1 MPPRHD
7 AIRRESAGW
16 ILRLLLVAGAGLCAG
31 LLTGC
36 QDSAYPALPEPAPAT
51 PGFSIT
57 LHPTV
62 NADGAVD
69 AIEVEAVLTG
79 GLEPGAEAFK
89 LMAPVVYVNV
99 QNIADRITELE
110 VTDAQGAVTFTTQ
123 DDEPVP
129 GGYPY
134 FRHWTAERPVAFPVR
149 ISYRAL
155 VQPEGGPRG
164 PAFGIRPSAGGI
176 SGAGAGFMLLPE
188 NAASQTSTL
197 DWDLT
202 AFGKPSVG
210 VTTFGEGRVTVPG
223 APYNLM
229 QGWYMAGPAEQYPG
243 AEADSKFHAYWLGD
257 FPFDERAA
265 MAFTSEMYTYLETYF
280 THLDPA
286 PEYRVFM
293 RLLDTPPYGGGTAL
307 ANSFMLSRGPLRDDE
322 VDGESPKGTFVHE
335 LLHQWSGSLSGDAI
349 GTNWFSEG
357 LTTYFEYTLPFR
369 SGQVSFDEYVA
380 GLNRMSRDYYTT
392 RARDW
397 PISEIKKVGFGDDDI
412 RHVPYRRGALYF
424 ADLDARLRQASGGQI
439 GLRAFLAPV
448 LKARESGEV
457 DLTTKAWSDF
467 VSDAL
472 GEDELTL
479 VQAVHTDGM
488 TFFPAPY
495 SFGRCVVGER
505 TVFEQGGENF
515 EGMRWVP
522 VPGTTPETCF
532 EDD

>member
-1 MPPRHD
+1 MTPRYNPM
-7 AIRRESAGW
+7 RRANAGRK
-16 ILRLLLVAGAGLCAG
+16 LSMMVAVGAGLCAIM
-31 LLTGC
+31 LTAC
-36 QDSAYPALPEPAPAT
+36 QEASIPVVTELAAET
-51 PGFSIT
+51 PGFNMT
-57 LHPTV
+57 LHPTL
-62 NADGAVD
+62 NTDKEVD
-69 AIEVEAVLTG
+69 AIEVEATLTG

-99 QNIADRITELE
+99 QHIADRITDLE
-110 VTDAQGAVTFTTQ
+110 VTDAKGAVAFTTQ

-134 FRHWTAERPVAFPVR
+134 FRHWTAERPVEFPVR

-176 SGAGAGFMLLPE
+176 SGAGAGFLLVPE
-188 NAASQTSTL
+188 NAASRKSTL

-202 AFGKPSVG
+202 AFDQPSVG
-210 VTTFGEGRVTVPG
+210 VTTFGNGRVEVPG
-223 APYNLM
+223 APYSVM
-229 QGWYMAGPAEQYPG
+229 QGWYMAGPAEQYPDAG
-243 AEADSKFHAYWLGD
+243 VDTKFHAYWLGN
-257 FPFDERAA
+257 FPFDEREA
-265 MAFTSEMYTYLETYF
+265 MAFTSEMYTYFETYF
-280 THLDPA
+280 DHLDPA

-307 ANSFMLSRGPLRDDE
+307 ANSFMLSRGPLNDDE
-322 VDGESPKGTFVHE
+322 VHGESPKSTFVHE

-369 SGQVSFDEYVA
+369 AGHVSFDEYVA
-380 GLNRMSRDYYTT
+380 GLNKMSRDYYTT
-392 RARDW
+392 KASDW

-412 RHVPYRRGALYF
+412 RHVPYQRGALYF
-424 ADLDARLRQASGGQI
+424 ADLDARLRNASDGKR
-439 GLRAFLAPV
+439 GLHAFLSPI
-448 LKARESGEV
+448 LKAREAGDV
-457 DLTTKAWSDF
+457 DLTTEAWSQL
-467 VSDAL
+467 VSDVL
-472 GEDELTL
+472 GGDELSL

-488 TFFPAPY
+488 TFFPAPD
-495 SFGRCVVGER
+495 SFGRCIVGER
-505 TVFEQGGENF
+505 TVYERDGERF

-522 VPGTTPETCF
+522 VPDITPDACF